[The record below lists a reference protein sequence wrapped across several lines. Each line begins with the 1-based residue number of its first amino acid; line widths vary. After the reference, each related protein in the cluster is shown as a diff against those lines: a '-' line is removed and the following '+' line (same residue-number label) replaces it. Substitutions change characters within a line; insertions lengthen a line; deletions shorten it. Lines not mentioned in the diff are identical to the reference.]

1 MVAQALPSRSQC
13 SYNVRET
20 PREMCTTVDMVSFQ
34 VDILDTLDTLDAL
47 DTLDTIDTPVDTL
60 DIYIIHLLQEVC
72 EEVPRMVPEVT
83 CDTRMKE
90 IELKEICVDIDLQ
103 LPRSGAGDVS
113 TISRASTQGGV
124 QHGGEGAVQ
133 VRAPGGDP
141 PEVRPHRQG
150 GVPGQDEASLH

>member
-34 VDILDTLDTLDAL
+34 VDI
-47 DTLDTIDTPVDTL
+47 VDTL
-60 DIYIIHLLQEVC
+60 DILDIYIIPLQEVC

-103 LPRSGAGDVS
+103 LPRLGAGDVS
-113 TISRASTQGGV
+113 TISRVSTQGGV
-124 QHGGEGAVQ
+124 HHRGEGAVQ

-141 PEVRPHRQG
+141 AEVRPHRQG

>member
-34 VDILDTLDTLDAL
+34 VDI
-47 DTLDTIDTPVDTL
+47 VDTL
-60 DIYIIHLLQEVC
+60 DILDIYIIPLQEVC

-103 LPRSGAGDVS
+103 LPRSGAGVYLQYLEYLHREEC
-113 TISRASTQGGV
+113 TTEEKEQCRFEPREVILQKC
-124 QHGGEGAVQ
+124 
-133 VRAPGGDP
+133 DP
-141 PEVRPHRQG
+141 TVKEVC
-150 GVPGQDEASLH
+150 QDKMKPVCTEKCENI

>member
-34 VDILDTLDTLDAL
+34 VDIVDNLD
-47 DTLDTIDTPVDTL
+47 IL
-60 DIYIIHLLQEVC
+60 DIYIKLLQEVC

-103 LPRSGAGDVS
+103 LPRSGARSCGC
-113 TISRASTQGGV
+113 IYNI
-124 QHGGEGAVQ
+124 
-133 VRAPGGDP
+133 
-141 PEVRPHRQG
+141 
-150 GVPGQDEASLH
+150 